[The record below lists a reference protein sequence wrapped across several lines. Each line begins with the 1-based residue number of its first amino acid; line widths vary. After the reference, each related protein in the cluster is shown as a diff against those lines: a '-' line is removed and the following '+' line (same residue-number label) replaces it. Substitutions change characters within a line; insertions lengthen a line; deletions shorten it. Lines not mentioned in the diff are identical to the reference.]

1 MTLVVQKYGG
11 TSVATVERIERLAR
25 RVAYTVR
32 QGHKVVVVVSAR
44 GDTTDELLALAS
56 SITRRPHQRELDRL
70 LATGETQS
78 MSLVALA
85 LAELGVPA
93 RSFDGGQAGI
103 RSGGAHGKARINRIA
118 TGRLRRA
125 LEAGYV
131 AVVAGFQGL
140 NHRGD
145 VQTLGRGGSDTTAVA
160 LAAALGAPTC
170 EIFTDVDGVFSAD
183 PRIVPDAVCHEVISA
198 TAMAEMA
205 WRGAR
210 VMHPRAVE
218 LGARYGVEIIVRSSF
233 NEGPGTRIVANATT
247 SMTVSEGS
255 TMERST
261 SLSGVV
267 HDLGV
272 ARLTIGGLESG
283 PEALAI
289 VFSALANAE
298 ISVDVIAENAAPNG
312 DVELSFTVKESEVGE
327 AVIAVERALSA
338 STKLGNPG
346 RVRVQTGLAKVSL
359 VGTGMLNRPGY
370 VARLFTALARAGV
383 ASQMVTTSEISVTCV
398 IAAEQV
404 TMAVRQLH
412 AAFRR
417 DLGANQPGTA
427 DAPGT
432 REELVTVGGMTD
444 V

>member
-1 MTLVVQKYGG
+1 MALVVQKYGG
-11 TSVATVERIERLAR
+11 TSVATVERIERLAC
-25 RVAYTVR
+25 RVASAVQ
-32 QGHKVVVVVSAR
+32 QGHQVVVVVSAR
-44 GDTTDELLALAS
+44 GDTTDQLLTLAS
-56 SITRRPHQRELDRL
+56 SIARRPHQRELDRL

-85 LAELGVPA
+85 LGELGIPA

-183 PRIVPDAVCHEVISA
+183 PRIVPDAVRHEVISA

-210 VMHPRAVE
+210 VMHPRAIE
-218 LGARYGVEIIVRSSF
+218 LGARYGVEIVVRSSL
-233 NEGPGTRIVANATT
+233 NEGPGTRIVANAATT
-247 SMTVSEGS
+247 VTVSERS
-255 TMERST
+255 AMERST
-261 SLSGVV
+261 NLSGVV

-272 ARLTIGGLESG
+272 ARLTIGGLASG
-283 PEALAI
+283 PEALAL
-289 VFSALANAE
+289 VFSALARAE

-312 DVELSFTVKESEVGE
+312 DVELSFTVKESEVEE
-327 AVIAVERALSA
+327 AVTAVERVLSA
-338 STKLGNPG
+338 PNKLGSPG

-370 VARLFTALARAGV
+370 VARLFTTLAKAGV

-398 IAAEQV
+398 IAAEQAAL
-404 TMAVRQLH
+404 AVRQLH
-412 AAFRR
+412 ATFRR
-417 DLGANQPGTA
+417 DLDANQAGATCVP
-427 DAPGT
+427 DAH
-432 REELVTVGGMTD
+432 EELVTVGGRTD